1 MHFERR
7 GNERQ
12 SVGTTFRYQKK
23 NQGDKTPDI
32 TQKLQSYT
40 KKQRTFQVSAGDSIV
55 TLRGDRYVIP
65 VKQEYKGFVNG
76 IVHDQSA
83 TGANSFCGT
92 NGNSATEQRP
102 ARSHSRRKSGNTKNF
117 AGIYRQ
123 NISCFAK
130 DRCFGRNYQRHRRN
144 FSARQSTLWKI
155 NVPCLFST
163 TAVL

>member
-12 SVGTTFRYQKK
+12 SVGTTVRYQKK
-23 NQGDKTPDI
+23 NQGDKRRH
-32 TQKLQSYT
+32 QAKVAKLHQ
-40 KKQRTFQVSAGDSIV
+40 KQRTFQVFAGQHRYFAWRQIRYSRQAGIQRFCKRNCTRSI
-55 TLRGDRYVIP
+55 G
-65 VKQEYKGFVNG
+65 NG
-76 IVHDQSA
+76 R
-83 TGANSFCGT
+83 NSFCGT

-144 FSARQSTLWKI
+144 FQQDKVRFGK
-155 NVPCLFST
+155 
-163 TAVL
+163 